1 MTRVRPIDIHAHFFP
16 DAFLRLIGE
25 EGERMNARVDR
36 SDARGPV
43 LQIGATRTAPL
54 RAGFIDIDHR
64 LKEMKRQGVGMHAL
78 SLTGPMVHWAPPEFG
93 ARLARAFNDAVAE
106 AHTAHPDRF
115 VGLATLPIQDPKL
128 AVNEIDRIARLPGM
142 RGVYLP
148 TNVQGRELSHPDFFP
163 LYERIHEL
171 GLPVFLH
178 PVVVIGADRFHAF
191 YLSNLLGHP
200 FDNTIAAA
208 NLIFGGVLD
217 RFPKLT
223 VCLPHGGGAFPYLVG
238 RLDRGWKMRAECKH
252 LKRPPSAYLRR
263 FTYDTITHSA
273 ESLRFLIKRVGADR
287 VLLGSDYCFDMGYE
301 RPVEIVTKLAGL
313 AKADQA
319 RILGGN
325 AQRML
330 HLT

>member
-1 MTRVRPIDIHAHFFP
+1 MTKVRPIDIHAHFFP
-16 DAFLRLIGE
+16 EAFLRLIAE
-25 EGERMNARVDR
+25 EGERMNVRVDR
-36 SDARGPV
+36 SDPKGPV
-43 LQIGATRTAPL
+43 LQIGTTRTAPL
-54 RAGFIDIDHR
+54 RAPFIDLGLR
-64 LKEMKRQGVGMHAL
+64 LKEMNRQGVAVHAL
-78 SLTGPMVHWAPPEFG
+78 SLTGPMVHWAPPELG
-93 ARLARAFNDAVAE
+93 ARLARAVNDAMAE
-106 AHTAHPDRF
+106 GHTAHPDRF

-128 AVNEIDRIARLPGM
+128 AVNEIDRIARLRGM

-148 TNVQGRELSHPDFFP
+148 TNVQGRELCSPDFFP
-163 LYERIHEL
+163 LYERIQEL
-171 GLPVFLH
+171 GLPVLLH
-178 PVVVIGADRFHAF
+178 PVAVVGAERFHAF
-191 YLSNLLGHP
+191 YLSNLLGNP

-208 NLIFGGVLD
+208 NLVFSGVFD

-238 RLDRGWKMRAECKH
+238 RLDRGWKMRPECRH

-287 VLLGSDYCFDMGYE
+287 VMIGSDYCFDMGYE
-301 RPVEIVTKLAGL
+301 RPVEVVTRLAGL

-319 RILGGN
+319 RILAGN